1 MKKKY
6 FGTDGIRGKVGSFP
20 ITQPFFFK
28 LAVSLARS
36 KKNIKKIII
45 GKDTRLSCPLLEN
58 ALLNGL
64 NFVNIKS
71 DFIGVVST
79 PILSFYTN
87 FLKYDYGIMIS
98 ASHNPYYDNGIKIFK
113 KNGEKLNDREEIKI
127 EKILDS
133 LKIKPNIRKKKIIVN
148 KVLNF
153 ESYKKEILK
162 KFSQNKFGIRIAL
175 DCANG
180 SVCQIA
186 PQFFEDIGCDVIKY
200 SSKPNGTNINKNC
213 GAMYPKKIAR
223 LTRQTKADIGLS
235 FDGDAD
241 RVIISDEK
249 GQVLD
254 GDVIIAAI
262 VKYYGLKKQFKFKSI
277 VSTYM
282 CNIGFREFLK
292 NLKVRLYLTKV
303 GDRYVIQKMKQARV
317 HLGGEQSGH
326 IIFSDN
332 GYCGDGILTA
342 MFIINVMSKQN
353 IKLSELT
360 ENLFFK
366 NYQKLINMK
375 TKTNSENIIGHKE
388 MIKVLKNIKIKY
400 KGLDY
405 LIRKSG
411 TENLLR
417 VMVQSK
423 NKNEVSEVLKVLVN
437 LVKRLDD

>member
-6 FGTDGIRGKVGSFP
+6 FGTDGIRGKVGRFP

-28 LAVSLARS
+28 LAVSLAKS
-36 KKNIKKIII
+36 KKSLKKIII
-45 GKDTRLSCPLLEN
+45 GKDTRLSCSLIEN

-64 NFVNIKS
+64 NFANIKS

-113 KNGEKLNDREEIKI
+113 KNGEKLNDREEVKI

-133 LKIKPNIRKKKIIVN
+133 LKIKPNIRKKKIVN
-148 KVLNF
+148 KVLNL
-153 ESYKKEILK
+153 ESYKKGILK
-162 KFSQNKFGIRIAL
+162 KLSQNKFGIRIAL

-180 SVCQIA
+180 SVSQIA
-186 PQFFEDIGCDVIKY
+186 PQFFKEIGCDIIKY

-249 GQVLD
+249 GQLLD

-342 MFIINVMSKQN
+342 MFIINIMSKQN

-375 TKTNSENIIGHKE
+375 TKTNSENIIRHKE

>member
-98 ASHNPYYDNGIKIFK
+98 ASHNPYYNNGIKIFK

>member
-28 LAVSLARS
+28 LAISLARS

-45 GKDTRLSCPLLEN
+45 GKDTRLSCYLIEN

-113 KNGEKLNDREEIKI
+113 KNGEKLNDIEEVKI

-133 LKIKPNIRKKKIIVN
+133 LKIRPNIRKKKLIVN

-153 ESYKKEILK
+153 ESYKKGILK

-180 SVCQIA
+180 SVSQIA
-186 PQFFEDIGCDVIKY
+186 PQFFKDIGCDVIKY

-342 MFIINVMSKQN
+342 MFIINIMSKQN

-375 TKTNSENIIGHKE
+375 TKTNSENIIRHKE

>member
-28 LAVSLARS
+28 LAVSLGRS

-113 KNGEKLNDREEIKI
+113 KNGEKLNDKEEVKI

-133 LKIKPNIRKKKIIVN
+133 LKIKPNIRKKKIVN
-148 KVLNF
+148 KVLNL
-153 ESYKKEILK
+153 ESYKKGILK

-180 SVCQIA
+180 SVSQIA
-186 PQFFEDIGCDVIKY
+186 PQFFKDIGCDVIKY

-223 LTRQTKADIGLS
+223 LTRETKADIGLS

-375 TKTNSENIIGHKE
+375 TKTNSENIISHKE
-388 MIKVLKNIKIKY
+388 MIQVLKNIKIKY

-437 LVKRLDD
+437 LVKKLDD

>member
-20 ITQPFFFK
+20 IVQPFFFK

-45 GKDTRLSCPLLEN
+45 GNDTRFSCSLLEN
-58 ALLNGL
+58 ALFNGF
-64 NFVNIKS
+64 NSIGIKS

-113 KNGEKLNDREEIKI
+113 KNGEKLNDREEERI

-133 LKIKPNIRKKKIIVN
+133 LKIKPNLKKQNIVK
-148 KVLNF
+148 KVLDF
-153 ESYKKEILK
+153 ESYKKGILK
-162 KFSQNKFGIRIAL
+162 KFSQNKFNIKIAL

-180 SVCQIA
+180 SVSQIA
-186 PQFFEDIGCDVIKY
+186 PHFFKEIGCDVAKY
-200 SSKPNGTNINKNC
+200 SSKPNGVNINKNC
-213 GAMYPKKIAR
+213 GAMYPKKISR
-223 LTRQTKADIGLS
+223 LTRKTRADIGLS

-249 GQVLD
+249 GQILD
-254 GDVIIAAI
+254 GDIIIAAI
-262 VKYYGLKKQFKFKSI
+262 VKYYGFNKKFRIKSI

-282 CNIGFREFLK
+282 SNLGFREFLK
-292 NLKVRLYLTKV
+292 KLKIRLHLTKV
-303 GDRYVIQKMKQARV
+303 GDRYVIEQMKRAKVQ
-317 HLGGEQSGH
+317 LGGEQSGH
-326 IIFSDN
+326 IIFSEN

-342 MFIINVMSKQN
+342 MFIINIISSKK
-353 IKLSELT
+353 IKLSKLT

-366 NYQKLINMK
+366 SSQKLVNIK
-375 TKTNSENIIGHKE
+375 TKTNIEKIIKHPE
-388 MIKVLKNIKIKY
+388 MKKILKNIKIKY
-400 KGLDY
+400 KNFDY
-405 LIRKSG
+405 LIRRSG

-417 VMVQSK
+417 IMVQSK
-423 NKNEVSEVLKVLVN
+423 NKNEVNEVLKVLVN
-437 LVKRLDD
+437 LVKKLDG